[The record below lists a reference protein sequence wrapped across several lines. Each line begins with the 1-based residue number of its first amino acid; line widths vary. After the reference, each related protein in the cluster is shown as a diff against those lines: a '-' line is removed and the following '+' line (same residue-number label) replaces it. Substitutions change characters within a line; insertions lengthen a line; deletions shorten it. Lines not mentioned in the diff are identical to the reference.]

1 MPMWPCRH
9 GGGVLK
15 SISDTLVAVVI
26 PEGAHHLDLM
36 FSHPLDPPSV
46 LAARSTQLSNIR
58 RWIAQAAARQ
68 KEEGLAATSGQ
79 PRMTVQQSRAGPLL
93 RFDWVDFLG

>member
-1 MPMWPCRH
+1 M
-9 GGGVLK
+9 LK
-15 SISDTLVAVVI
+15 NISDTLVAVVI

-58 RWIAQAAARQ
+58 HWIAQAAARQ
-68 KEEGLAATSGQ
+68 KEENKITASGQ
-79 PRMTVQQSRAGPLL
+79 HAIVATLTQ
-93 RFDWVDFLG
+93 